1 MAKKSV
7 SMSPGQMK
15 KFLNSLD
22 ANNNEVIDQ
31 LVS

>member
-1 MAKKSV
+1 MVEKS
-7 SMSPGQMK
+7 SSESLEQMK

-22 ANNNEVIDQ
+22 ASNNEVIDQ